1 MSGTLLERIDHTST
15 PFGKCSHTLICV
27 VMVCVCVTAGKRLLK
42 AWLCSPPCDPQL
54 ISSRLDALDDLL
66 QQSSLIAEVKEKLK
80 KLPDLERLLR
90 K

>member
-1 MSGTLLERIDHTST
+1 MA
-15 PFGKCSHTLICV
+15 
-27 VMVCVCVTAGKRLLK
+27 AGKRLLK

-54 ISSRLDALDDLL
+54 ISSRLDAVDDLL
-66 QQSSLIAEVKEKLK
+66 EQYSLIASVKEKMK